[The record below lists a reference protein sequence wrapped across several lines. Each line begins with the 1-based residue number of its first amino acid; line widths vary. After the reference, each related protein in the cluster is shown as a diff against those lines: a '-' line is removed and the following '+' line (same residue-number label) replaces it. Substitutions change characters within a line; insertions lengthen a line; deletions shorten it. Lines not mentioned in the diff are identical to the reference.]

1 MAKILRTEQLSV
13 DGDNIRLTA
22 TEGNLIINS
31 VLGDDL
37 TQITS
42 TVKIGQDISSLSV
55 RDTGFDEDVS
65 SLAANTESVES
76 MLSNTSNYSIYSL
89 ETSNLTTGAE
99 SNEQTIVLADRVFVG
114 KPTVTATLSG
124 GDNDPII
131 AVMISDVSETSTTGV
146 YQVTF
151 QFSDELPSLGDTNES
166 TSYKLNILAS
176 VHDSGAV
183 YTTSS
188 ESPSESY
195 GLSQSYA
202 NTDVDSHLNIT
213 AASDNQILSWNG
225 SDYQW
230 ITSSGGSGGSSATS
244 PGIFVTNITCG
255 DNADFNNG
263 ITNLTKDTS
272 QTEVDD
278 ALPVSS
284 ALIDTPT
291 ARIYIQ
297 WEAGSSN
304 WTGTPYINGS
314 PISSSTITS
323 IGGGYVRRFEGYA
336 DVDLTD
342 DRGETVTV
350 TYSYGGLSK
359 DVDIEVAGLGPSA
372 TAVEVTSSHPH
383 GQDHYKD
390 GDDITLD
397 ITFDSSDVDKISF
410 EGGNDFATGT
420 ISDSTNF
427 SMDGNTATITVQART
442 TLTTETAAQF
452 KITAKNELGTEGET
466 FTSTNTTVDVLS
478 GPVILSASVGTYPT
492 TDGVQQ
498 SELKNGDSV
507 PVTLTFDTNN
517 VNTVVFSGD
526 SNNASGSQTVSSVSV
541 SSKSATVNMSISGTN
556 VSNNAGGQ
564 DLPFKA
570 AAKHSTTNAQNGPV
584 FSSGDTKVKVNNQTP
599 TIATAS
605 ITYPDGQQALKDS
618 EQATVN
624 MTVTNQGSNNPEYT
638 YSDPLGSELT
648 ITQASSYQANKS
660 VSRQGG
666 GYNVSNANFKLLVKR
681 RENGSQSSKTA
692 IVNIAN
698 TAPSLS
704 ITSNSG
710 TRMRSGGN
718 DVTSQQNYNIVIS
731 TGGQRLLQAPTLGAP
746 HGTLGAFNHSET
758 ATTFT
763 ASMGVHDSDSK
774 GDHNYSSINAV
785 NLAGKTVTSISS
797 GDQYTFGGF
806 VSRTID
812 LSAQTNE
819 VSINV
824 LHVDYSKVTMSWSGN
839 SSVTSRQ
846 AIDTTTQTTNS
857 WCLASTNSAPVTVRI
872 LDFSKTSASS
882 VDTTITIQETA

>member
-31 VLGDDL
+31 VMGDDL

-42 TVKIGQDISSLSV
+42 TTQIS
-55 RDTGFDEDVS
+55 EDVS
-65 SLAANTESVES
+65 SLAVKDIGLDEDISSLAASTNSVES
-76 MLSNTSNYSIYSL
+76 ALSNTSNYSVYST
-89 ETSNLTTGAE
+89 ETSDLSTGAE
-99 SNEQTIVLADRVFVG
+99 SNEQTVVLADRVFVA

-124 GDNDPII
+124 GDDDPII
-131 AVMISDVSETSTTGV
+131 GVMISNISETSTTGV

-151 QFSDELPSLGDTNES
+151 QFSDELPPVGETGES

-176 VHDSGAV
+176 VHDSGLLYASV
-183 YTTSS
+183 TSA
-188 ESPSESY
+188 PSESL
-195 GLSQSYA
+195 GMSQSYS
-202 NTDVDSHLNIT
+202 NIDLDSHLNVST
-213 AASDNQILSWNG
+213 ASDNQLLSWNG

-255 DNADFNNG
+255 DNANLSNG

-272 QTEVDD
+272 QTEIDGT
-278 ALPVSS
+278 LPVSS

-291 ARIYIQ
+291 ARIYVQ

-314 PISSSTITS
+314 PINTSTISS

-350 TYSYGGLSK
+350 AYSYGGLSK
-359 DVDIEVAGLGPSA
+359 NVDIEVAGLGPSV
-372 TAVEVTSSHPH
+372 TTVEVTSSHPH

-397 ITFDSSDVDKISF
+397 ITFDSEDVEKISF
-410 EGGNDFATGT
+410 AGGNSFATGT
-420 ISDSTNF
+420 ISNSTNF
-427 SMDGNTATITVQART
+427 SISGNTATITVQART
-442 TLTTETAAQF
+442 TLTTKTSVPFE
-452 KITAKNELGTEGET
+452 ITAKNALGTEGET
-466 FTSTNTTVDVLS
+466 FTSSGTTVEVLS
-478 GPVILSASVGTYPT
+478 GPVIVSTSVGAYPT
-492 TDGVQQ
+492 TDGTQQ
-498 SELKNGDSV
+498 SELKNGDSI
-507 PVTLTFDTNN
+507 PVTFTFDTSN
-517 VNTVVFSGD
+517 VNSVTFSG
-526 SNNASGSQTVSSVSV
+526 NNNTASGDQTVSSVSL
-541 SSKSATVNMSISGTN
+541 SNKSATVNMSISGTD
-556 VSNNAGGQ
+556 VSNNSGGQ
-564 DLPFKA
+564 DLPFQA
-570 AAKHSTTNAQNGPV
+570 AARHLATNSQNGPV
-584 FSSGDTKVKVNNQTP
+584 FSSGNTKVKVNNQTP

-605 ITYPDGQQALKDS
+605 ITYPAGQQALKDS

-624 MTVTNQGSNNPEYT
+624 MTVTNQGSTPNYT
-638 YSDPLGSELT
+638 YSDPLGSELN
-648 ITQASSYQANKS
+648 ITQVSTYQADKS
-660 VSRQGG
+660 VSRKGG
-666 GYNVSNANFKLLVKR
+666 GYNISNANFKLLVKR

-698 TAPSLS
+698 TAPTLS
-704 ITSNSG
+704 IASNG
-710 TRMRSGGN
+710 GARMRSGGN
-718 DVTSQQNYNIVIS
+718 NNTSQQNYNIVIS

-746 HGTLGAFNHSET
+746 HGTLGAFDYSTT

-763 ASMGVHDSDSK
+763 ASMGVHDNDSK

-797 GDQYTFGGF
+797 GDEYTFGGF

-824 LHVDYSKVTMSWSGN
+824 LHVDYSKVSISWSGN
-839 SSVTSRQ
+839 SGVTSRQ
-846 AIDTTTQTTNS
+846 PIDTTAQTTNG
-857 WCLASTNSAPVTVRI
+857 WCLASATSVPVTVRI

-882 VDTTITIQETA
+882 VDTTVTIQEIV